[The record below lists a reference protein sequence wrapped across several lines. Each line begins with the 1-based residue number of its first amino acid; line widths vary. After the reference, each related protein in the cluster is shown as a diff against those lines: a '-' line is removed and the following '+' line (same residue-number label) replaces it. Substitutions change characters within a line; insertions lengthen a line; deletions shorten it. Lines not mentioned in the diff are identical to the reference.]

1 MSKLLGIQIQ
11 NLDKLLARI
20 DKVKVALQQE
30 VGNELKA
37 GAYEMNAE
45 AARNI
50 NRNNS
55 IGFSGGLQRDQQ
67 VIEKGPLEYYVANVA
82 PYAGFVEYGTGARS
96 NPPAEWSAYAA
107 KFKGRKIPGPGGDM
121 LNRIYLWVRAKGI
134 TGRYSVKTR
143 RRLGKKSQ
151 QEQEDKQVAYL
162 IMRSILKNGAYPH
175 PFLYP
180 AFIKVGPQIK
190 RRIRNIIQK
199 SIRK

>member
-1 MSKLLGIQIQ
+1 MSKSLGIQIQ

-20 DKVKVALQQE
+20 ENVKVALQQE

-67 VIEKGPLEYYVANVA
+67 VIEKGPLEYYVVNVS
-82 PYAGFVEYGTGARS
+82 PYGAFVEFGTGARA
-96 NPPAEWSAYAA
+96 NPPSDWSAYAA
-107 KFKGRKIPGPGGDM
+107 TFKGRKIPGSGDM
-121 LNRIYLWVRAKGI
+121 FGRIYLWVRAKGI

-143 RRLGKKSQ
+143 RRLGNKSQ
-151 QEQEDKQVAYL
+151 QEQEDKQAAYL